1 MINDIKKWEL
11 LVKNKLKTLQSFKL
25 LVELIEGNTIDIPET
40 CFYPSKEKNDEKDCK
55 NWVEGMVQ
63 MKKDLD
69 DQNKEVQDDFERGI
83 FTVPFKKKGYD

>member
-1 MINDIKKWEL
+1 
-11 LVKNKLKTLQSFKL
+11 
-25 LVELIEGNTIDIPET
+25 
-40 CFYPSKEKNDEKDCK
+40 
-55 NWVEGMVQ
+55 MVQ